1 MRKLSV
7 RNSIEG
13 TVASVTMGKVMSE
26 VVVET
31 LVGHLASVI
40 TTRSVK
46 QMKLKP
52 GVKVHFMIKAT
63 EAFILR
69 DKQEGEAS

>member
-13 TVASVTMGKVMSE
+13 TVVSVTTGKVMSE

-46 QMKLKP
+46 QMKLRP
-52 GVKVHFMIKAT
+52 GVKVHFMIKST

-69 DKQEGEAS
+69 NEEGVAS